1 MADFSFLSDTDD
13 SAVEDLLSQTQDL
26 CVLEQLSAINCSG
39 FTDSVLPTD
48 LESRFRKL
56 KSFPAAKSETR
67 SGFDLKSSRSVQ
79 SCDEKPDDDFA
90 VFSPSKQSHKKE
102 LGFIPKSQSKRLP
115 DSSSGKGNSTPPMD
129 NQKPKNGSSRA
140 KSKCRYVS
148 SPSYSSSSS
157 GEIDEFLEPKKGTK
171 IRSKT
176 SSESGSFASPPQ
188 SPPRRAGCFWC
199 SPKKASEKKN
209 SSNRT
214 LDNGLGWGKNN
225 DFLSD
230 LNIFSAKEQQKILK
244 KAMKEEE
251 KINRE
256 AEKIVKWAKQA
267 SARMNVSDIEDELS
281 DPEIKK

>member
-39 FTDSVLPTD
+39 FTNSVLPTD

-67 SGFDLKSSRSVQ
+67 SGFDSKNNPSVH
-79 SCDEKPDDDFA
+79 SADENLGDDFA
-90 VFSPSKQSHKKE
+90 GFSPSKQSHKKE
-102 LGFIPKSQSKRLP
+102 LGFSPKSQSQRLP
-115 DSSSGKGNSTPPMD
+115 DSSSGKVNSTPR
-129 NQKPKNGSSRA
+129 SRA
-140 KSKCRYVS
+140 KSKCRHVS
-148 SPSYSSSSS
+148 SPSNSSSSS
-157 GEIDEFLEPKKGTK
+157 SEIDEISVSKNDSE

-176 SSESGSFASPPQ
+176 KSESGYLASPPQ
-188 SPPRRAGCFWC
+188 SPPRKTGCFWC
-199 SPKKASEKKN
+199 SPKKTSEKKN
-209 SSNRT
+209 SGNRI
-214 LDNGLGWGKNN
+214 LENDLGWGKNN

-267 SARMNVSDIEDELS
+267 SARMNISDIEDELS
-281 DPEIKK
+281 DQEIKK